1 MSYVYPLVQWCS
13 PKRTTSRK
21 LSYFDR
27 PTKRIICCI
36 FLAENFT
43 GTGAYKDWPEIIFL
57 PKWTGQDRTGDTFL
71 VIYRTGQHFYRTAH
85 RTRSRRLSAIL
96 KNSNFPGANA
106 CEGFIKQL
114 LPAYMQFTNS
124 EDDNIRNNATYGI
137 GVLINTGGPTGV
149 QLIQEAMKA
158 LPINENKNKQIM
170 VSLAN
175 IYTGDTWGRF
185 FRLTQKFCNFLFG

>member
-1 MSYVYPLVQWCS
+1 
-13 PKRTTSRK
+13 
-21 LSYFDR
+21 
-27 PTKRIICCI
+27 
-36 FLAENFT
+36 
-43 GTGAYKDWPEIIFL
+43 
-57 PKWTGQDRTGDTFL
+57 
-71 VIYRTGQHFYRTAH
+71 
-85 RTRSRRLSAIL
+85 
-96 KNSNFPGANA
+96 
-106 CEGFIKQL
+106 
-114 LPAYMQFTNS
+114 MQFTNS